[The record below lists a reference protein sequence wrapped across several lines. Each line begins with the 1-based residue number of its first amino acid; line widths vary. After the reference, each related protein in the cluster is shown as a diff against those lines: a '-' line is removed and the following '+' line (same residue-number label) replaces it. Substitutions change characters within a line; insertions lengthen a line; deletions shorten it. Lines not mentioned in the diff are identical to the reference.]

1 MRQSFEAVAPTDAAS
16 SELSGSHV
24 CRCCIST
31 GRFPGSIHSN
41 LGRVHIWRVGAAACP
56 ACNMAGHWSS
66 PVPGLRGHLPAVPAA
81 ALLQPPH
88 PNVQPGVC
96 AVVAGE
102 PPTWSPVCLQGT
114 GWPARI
120 QRIYSPESQ
129 YTDGLSAPI
138 LLICLLTCWS
148 SLQCSN
154 ARWWRWLRLAVVAA
168 G

>member
-1 MRQSFEAVAPTDAAS
+1 MAPTDVAS
-16 SELSGSHV
+16 SELSWSHV
-24 CRCCIST
+24 RRCCIST
-31 GRFPGSIHSN
+31 GWFPSSIHSN

-81 ALLQPPH
+81 ALLQLPH

-102 PPTWSPVCLQGT
+102 PPTWSPVCCKEGRA
-114 GWPARI
+114 WPACN
-120 QRIYSPESQ
+120 QRFSSPESQ
-129 YTDGLSAPI
+129 QSDGLSAPF
-138 LLICLLTCWS
+138 LLICLITCWS

-154 ARWWRWLRLAVVAA
+154 ARWWHWLRLAVLAA